1 MKKHTVFTKATPDRR
16 PLPVRLAELSSELD
30 QLVSVWSQRV

>member
-1 MKKHTVFTKATPDRR
+1 MKKHIVVTKATPDRR

-30 QLVSVWSQRV
+30 QLVSLWGQRV